1 MSILTYSFGCPFPFS
16 LREKQAAEASPDWG
30 HHCRGWG
37 RRCERC
43 YEATTESL
51 HTSKRA
57 VREVGGLA
65 RRLVGNFRRK
75 TFQFFFT
82 QLPTQSD
89 SDRWIEGWKCFLI
102 SKVFGD
108 TFYHCSRASHL
119 SSEKTFDYSTPKEL
133 FEQPL
138 LCVKKLVSIFL
149 EPLTSFFIFLKREY
163 ACIDAVVSLYSIANI
178 PRGFIDIDD
187 GCLRRS
193 RCVTQISSIP
203 FG

>member
-1 MSILTYSFGCPFPFS
+1 MTPFIIA
-16 LREKQAAEASPDWG
+16 L
-30 HHCRGWG
+30 
-37 RRCERC
+37 
-43 YEATTESL
+43 
-51 HTSKRA
+51 
-57 VREVGGLA
+57 
-65 RRLVGNFRRK
+65 
-75 TFQFFFT
+75 
-82 QLPTQSD
+82 
-89 SDRWIEGWKCFLI
+89 
-102 SKVFGD
+102 
-108 TFYHCSRASHL
+108 ASHL
-119 SSEKTFDYSTPKEL
+119 SSEKTFDYSTLEEL